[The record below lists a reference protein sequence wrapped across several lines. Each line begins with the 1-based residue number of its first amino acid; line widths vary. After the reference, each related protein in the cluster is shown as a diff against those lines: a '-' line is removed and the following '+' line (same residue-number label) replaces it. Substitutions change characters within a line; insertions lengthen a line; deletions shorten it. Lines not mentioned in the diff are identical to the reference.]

1 VRKAAACLAISKYL
15 GIGLGRVTSLAQR
28 ASDAGVLPKA
38 VGRAYPPLTAD
49 QMAQLLIAIL
59 ADNGLGSVGQS
70 VETFSRIHS
79 SDLSMNLL
87 EAIAAAF
94 DGGQTIPFAPV
105 IRSLVLRNDL
115 ANPGADLLVDVD
127 GNGIHAVFGSQQSA
141 GAVKQ
146 SVLSGRAFEALAREW
161 RSAQ

>member
-1 VRKAAACLAISKYL
+1 MRKAAACIAISKTL

-28 ASDAGVLPKA
+28 AADAGVLPKA
-38 VGRAYPPLTAD
+38 VGRTYPPLTAD
-49 QMAQLLIAIL
+49 QMAQLLIAVL

-70 VETFSRIHS
+70 VDTFSRIHS
-79 SDLSMNLL
+79 DDLCVKL
-87 EAIAAAF
+87 EDAIAAAF
-94 DGGQTIPFAPV
+94 DGGRTIPFAPV
-105 IRSLVLRNDL
+105 IKSLVLRNDL

-127 GNGIHAVFGSQQSA
+127 GRGIHAVFGSRQTT

-146 SVLSGRAFEALAREW
+146 SVLSGRAFDALAREW